1 MTTIGYPSE
10 DFPAPPPFRMEIP
23 DHWKATWEGDT
34 LAAVHGPDGDPVTP
48 NALVSA
54 RRIPGPP
61 DLDGLM
67 EHVKSQLEGMQPARE
82 ILEYGHC
89 DVPGAAAAGRIRSR
103 FTIDGQT
110 VAQCQLLTVAPAGSH
125 GHHVVDVV
133 GTVASSDTVTL
144 DRMLDTVRL
153 LPADSKRQPPA
164 PAETDQ
170 A

>member
-34 LAAVHGPDGDPVTP
+34 LAAVHGPVGELVTP
-48 NALVSA
+48 NVLVSA
-54 RRIPGPP
+54 RRFPGPP

-67 EHVKSQLEGMQPARE
+67 EHVKSNLETMQPARE

-103 FTIDGQT
+103 FITEGQT
-110 VAQCQLLTVAPAGSH
+110 VAQSQLLTVAPAGGH

-133 GTVASSDTVTL
+133 GTVPSEDAATIDG
-144 DRMLDTVRL
+144 MLDTFRFAI
-153 LPADSKRQPPA
+153 PDDERQ
-164 PAETDQ
+164 Q
-170 A
+170 